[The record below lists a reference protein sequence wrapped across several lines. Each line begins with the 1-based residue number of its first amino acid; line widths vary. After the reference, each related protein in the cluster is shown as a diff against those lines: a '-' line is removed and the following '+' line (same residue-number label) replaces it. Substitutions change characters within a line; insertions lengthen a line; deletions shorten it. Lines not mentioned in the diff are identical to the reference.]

1 MTGVIAII
9 LIAAVIVGAIVAIVI
24 VTIGIRREER
34 EFARTGLVSFTRHT
48 PGQASLA
55 GRLATG
61 LYVRQRC
68 DAAMPAEPALPQDLL
83 V

>member
-1 MTGVIAII
+1 MTGVIAI
-9 LIAAVIVGAIVAIVI
+9 LATTAVILGVTGAILV

-34 EFARTGLVSFTRHT
+34 EFSRTGLVSLTRRA
-48 PGQASLA
+48 PGQASMA

-68 DAAMPAEPALPQDLL
+68 DVPAGPALRQDLL

>member
-1 MTGVIAII
+1 MTGAIAII
-9 LIAAVIVGAIVAIVI
+9 ATAAVIIGVAWAIVI

-34 EFARTGLVSFTRHT
+34 AFARTGLVSLTRQA
-48 PGQASLA
+48 PGQASHA

-61 LYVRQRC
+61 LYVRRRC
-68 DAAMPAEPALPQDLL
+68 DVLAADPRISQDLL

>member
-9 LIAAVIVGAIVAIVI
+9 VTAAVIVGVAVAIVV

-34 EFARTGLVSFTRHT
+34 EFARTGLVSLTRQA

-68 DAAMPAEPALPQDLL
+68 DVLAEPALPQDLL

>member
-1 MTGVIAII
+1 MTGAVAII
-9 LIAAVIVGAIVAIVI
+9 LTAAVIAAAAWGIAV

-34 EFARTGLVSFTRHT
+34 EFARTGLISLTRQA
-48 PGQASLA
+48 PGQASKA

-68 DAAMPAEPALPQDLL
+68 DVAAPTGEATPQDLL